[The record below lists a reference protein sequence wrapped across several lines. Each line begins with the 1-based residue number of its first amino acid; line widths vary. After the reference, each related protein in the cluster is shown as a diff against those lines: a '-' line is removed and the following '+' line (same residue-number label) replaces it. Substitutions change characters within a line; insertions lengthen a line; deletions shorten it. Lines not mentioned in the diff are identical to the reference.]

1 MGRAGAIVAVIA
13 AVLLAG
19 GCTTDDAGLL
29 YLGRIGSYSVDSQGT
44 TLTIAVFYGERDTL
58 TGLNVQEAPDRITV
72 TAQIRAAADG
82 INPANAVAHTQT
94 AYLAE
99 PLAARNVI
107 DGSIGFPVPLR
118 S

>member
-19 GCTTDDAGLL
+19 GCTTDDARRL
-29 YLGRIGSYSVDSQGT
+29 YLGRIGAYSVDSQGT
-44 TLTIAVFYGERDTL
+44 TLTLTVFYGQRDTL
-58 TGLNVQEAPDRITV
+58 TGLNVQETPDRVTV

-82 INPANAVAHTQT
+82 NEPASSVAHTQI
-94 AYLAE
+94 AHLAA

-107 DGSIGFPVPLR
+107 DGAVQRPVPLR